1 MNENALFYPALDAAA
16 GVIPLPHGRVQIRT
30 PGSRLTIGKQA
41 QLALELVRLC
51 DGTRSFAD
59 IIASL
64 TERGYSGEQSLELY
78 KLLER
83 RAVLIPEAPRNCED
97 VLLTHAMHF
106 ARRWL
111 EGSALPEPGE
121 RSVQVCGTGHL
132 ADAVRSDLARLHI
145 PFAGQFDP
153 RASNV
158 ALIIACS
165 DFENHVAFRERN
177 RAAVAAGRP
186 IFFACIS
193 EAAVRF
199 GPLVVPRESA
209 CFECFHHRLRAN
221 LTFREEFDAFLAH
234 NAFQDESGVDSR
246 AGIYARLGSAFIC
259 AQVVQF
265 LLGCT
270 QHCVVDRLIEVSP
283 ITVDMVSSRV
293 LKLPRC
299 EVCGR
304 TEEFAPPAARDWI

>member
-1 MNENALFYPALDAAA
+1 
-16 GVIPLPHGRVQIRT
+16 
-30 PGSRLTIGKQA
+30 
-41 QLALELVRLC
+41 VRLC
-51 DGTRSFAD
+51 DGTRSFED
-59 IIASL
+59 IVASL
-64 TERGYSGEQSLELY
+64 KERGHSGEQTQEIY
-78 KLLER
+78 RLLER
-83 RAVLIPEAPRNCED
+83 RAVLIPEAPRDCED
-97 VLLTHAMHF
+97 VLLTHALHF

-111 EGSALPEPGE
+111 EGSTLPELCE
-121 RSVQVCGTGHL
+121 QSVQVCGTGQL
-132 ADAVRSDLARLHI
+132 VEAVRADLARLRI

-153 RASNV
+153 GAANV

-165 DFENHVAFRERN
+165 DFENHVSFRERN
-177 RAAVAAGRP
+177 RAAVAASRP

-193 EAAVRF
+193 ETTVRF

-221 LTFREEFDAFLAH
+221 LTFREEFDAFLTH
-234 NAFQDESGVDSR
+234 NAFQEESGVDSR

-259 AQVVQF
+259 AQIVQF

-283 ITVDMVSSRV
+283 LTVEMVSSRI

-304 TEEFAPPAARDWI
+304 VDDAAPPAARDWV